1 MNFIVG
7 YKEEKSSLQYDVIWF
22 IIRDCPNLMQITYS
36 RVNNA
41 WLVLENPCE
50 ALLWNSFHILG
61 KNAHFFVLLILTQ
74 ISGESLLIFTIVGY
88 KVKTPWNFAYLL
100 RNPSIPYIV
109 YLLMYKINVSRC
121 VPWYLSWH
129 TAKIHA

>member
-1 MNFIVG
+1 MHGNSEKDFEKVMMNFIFG

-50 ALLWNSFHILG
+50 ALLWNSFDILG
-61 KNAHFFVLLILTQ
+61 KNAHFFELLILT
-74 ISGESLLIFTIVGY
+74 
-88 KVKTPWNFAYLL
+88 
-100 RNPSIPYIV
+100 
-109 YLLMYKINVSRC
+109 
-121 VPWYLSWH
+121 
-129 TAKIHA
+129 